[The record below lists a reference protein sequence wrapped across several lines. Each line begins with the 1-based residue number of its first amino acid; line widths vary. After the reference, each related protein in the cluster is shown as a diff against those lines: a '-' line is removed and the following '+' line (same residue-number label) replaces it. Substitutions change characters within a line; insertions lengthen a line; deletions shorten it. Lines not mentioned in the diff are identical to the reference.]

1 MNPNRPGLIYHQ
13 YIVSGRFPV
22 DLVSKSKSAHS
33 NNTDAPHSCLKC
45 VFVQS
50 KHCRLAAWPKKNPR
64 KTQQCFVEPASRF
77 HGVTV
82 ELYPSEFA
90 SFSQA
95 ATVILMLDSYEIDNA
110 TISWACNVQL
120 VTLPSPDGER
130 SFENEWMHISVHI
143 LWSYQEL
150 IPLRLCNTAPVYC
163 TRIITLHTQS
173 NFERSGSS
181 FPVKIML
188 WYFASRTKLILWTIR
203 CTLLQAAPTI
213 LWKLCT

>member
-1 MNPNRPGLIYHQ
+1 
-13 YIVSGRFPV
+13 
-22 DLVSKSKSAHS
+22 
-33 NNTDAPHSCLKC
+33 
-45 VFVQS
+45 
-50 KHCRLAAWPKKNPR
+50 
-64 KTQQCFVEPASRF
+64 
-77 HGVTV
+77 
-82 ELYPSEFA
+82 
-90 SFSQA
+90 
-95 ATVILMLDSYEIDNA
+95 MLDSYEIDNA

-213 LWKLCT
+213 LWKLCTQTAPKYNPQTLSLINWAYHVVIAFYCGKRLLYCRCITAATRLNERSVNVWMQTHSWLQPNWASNNPLQQQKEEVS